1 MDPILGCLPF
11 KLDLFDPSL
20 GDQVSK
26 DLLHQLRMLMA
37 LLPLQPPS
45 NDAVKGDLGVG
56 TAGKCRR
63 VCRAQS
69 LTCQNNILSSPFP
82 ASP

>member
-56 TAGKCRR
+56 TAGKRGVYVAR
-63 VCRAQS
+63 
-69 LTCQNNILSSPFP
+69 SP
-82 ASP
+82 